1 MKLRPNKAAAGFT
14 LLEIILAV
22 GIGVIFMGGAV
33 VFLAS
38 TGEDRDLRDVRDL
51 LEEAAGAAREKALGS
66 GREQFVLIEENA
78 VNGKALPEEVEMTL
92 ITTEDLVAGR
102 RSWGKPP
109 EGGFRWMVTG
119 GGLVEP
125 IRIRL
130 RHAGNQELFSFSA
143 LTGES
148 VTEKSERTR

>member
-1 MKLRPNKAAAGFT
+1 MKLRPKSAAGFT

-33 VFLAS
+33 VFLSS
-38 TGEDRDLRDVRDL
+38 TGGDRELIQTRKM
-51 LEEAAGAAREKALGS
+51 LEEAAGEAREKAL
-66 GREQFVLIEENA
+66 A
-78 VNGKALPEEVEMTL
+78 TGKSQRIVVTISEINSQPIPEEVELSL

-102 RSWGKPP
+102 RTWAKPP
-109 EGGFRWMVTG
+109 EEGFRWLVTG

-125 IRIRL
+125 IRVRL
-130 RHAGNQELFSFSA
+130 RHGENQDEFEFSA

-148 VTEKSERTR
+148 VTRRQEER

>member
-1 MKLRPNKAAAGFT
+1 MKLRPNQAAGGFT

-38 TGEDRDLRDVRDL
+38 TGEDREIREARDL

-66 GREQFVLIEENA
+66 GREQFVLLEEKS
-78 VNGKALPEEVEMTL
+78 VDGKCLPAEVELTL

-102 RSWGKPP
+102 RTWGKPP
-109 EGGFRWMVTG
+109 EEGFRWMVTG

-125 IRIRL
+125 IRVRL
-130 RHAGNQELFSFSA
+130 RHAGNQEQFSFSA

-148 VTEKSERTR
+148 VTEKSERAR